1 MISSFSKE
9 RDSAPIPLSEGESGY
24 DNKGDRRKGGF
35 MPQSKLARSILD
47 VPPSR
52 IRELANI
59 AFKMDGVLKLYF
71 GESNLPT
78 PQYIKD
84 AATRALQEGFTF
96 YTHNAGLPSLRQAI
110 AEKYG
115 ELHQVSLNPESEIL
129 VTASGVQALN
139 VAIRCLLDPGDEAL
153 LLTPAWPNGS
163 AIVRLCSAVPK
174 EVPLLLHGTRYE
186 IDFEALQ
193 AATSERTRLLVYTS
207 PSNPLGWVA
216 AEEDQEQLL
225 EFCRRQGLW
234 LLADEVY
241 ERLYYRAD
249 VAPSILRKCQPNE
262 MVVVAHSFSK
272 SYCMTGWRLGWV
284 AGRSDL
290 VGKATEMNEFII
302 SHAPSMVQK
311 AGEAALRE
319 GEAEIKSMVARLKE
333 NLEFCQNALE
343 SMPRV
348 VLPKPEGAF
357 YLFPRIKGLDDSFGF
372 CKKLLL
378 ETRVGLAP
386 GVAFGKGGEGSI
398 RICYAADRSVLEPA
412 MARLGGFLSGH
423 Y

>member
-1 MISSFSKE
+1 MY
-9 RDSAPIPLSEGESGY
+9 R
-24 DNKGDRRKGGF
+24 
-35 MPQSKLARSILD
+35 
-47 VPPSR
+47 PSR

-110 AEKYG
+110 ADKYR

-153 LLTPAWPNGS
+153 LLTPAWPNAS
-163 AIVRLCSAVPK
+163 AIVQLCSAVPK
-174 EVPLLLHGTRYE
+174 EVPLLLRGTRYE

-216 AEEDQEQLL
+216 TEEDQEQLL
-225 EFCRRQGLW
+225 EFCRKQGLW

-241 ERLYYRAD
+241 ERLYYRAH
-249 VAPSILRKCQPNE
+249 VAPSILRKCQPND

-290 VGKATEMNEFII
+290 VGKATEMNEFIV

-333 NLEFCQNALE
+333 NLAFCQSALE
-343 SMPRV
+343 SMPQV
-348 VLPKPEGAF
+348 VLPRPEGAF
-357 YLFPRIKGLDDSFGF
+357 YLFPRIKGLDDSFEF

-412 MARLGGFLSGH
+412 MARLGEFLSGH
-423 Y
+423 H